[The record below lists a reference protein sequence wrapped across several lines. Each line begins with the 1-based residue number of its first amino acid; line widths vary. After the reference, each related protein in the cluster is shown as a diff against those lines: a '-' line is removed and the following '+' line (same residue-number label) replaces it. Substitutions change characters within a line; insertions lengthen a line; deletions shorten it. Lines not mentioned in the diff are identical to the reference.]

1 MRGLTKRITNVICMV
16 LMIGSLCACGG
27 ESKMIADFENLTEA
41 VTAFE
46 NKETVEGKTVLVTA
60 TMDSLS
66 GVIYQAP
73 DLTINANI
81 SVVLVIDEATQGE
94 ILTYEEAEKLISPEH
109 PILNVKEGE
118 TVLVKIGYISSM
130 SEYAY
135 YVYGT
140 FVEKSN

>member
-1 MRGLTKRITNVICMV
+1 MREFARRIAKVTCMF
-16 LMIGSLCACGG
+16 LMICSLCACGG
-27 ESKMIADFENLTEA
+27 DSKMIADFESLTEA

-46 NKETVEGKTVLVTA
+46 NKEAVEGKTVLVTA

-81 SVVLVIDEATQGE
+81 SVCLVIDEATQE
-94 ILTYEEAEKLISPEH
+94 DILTYEEAEKLISPDH

-118 TVLVKIGYISSM
+118 TVLVKIGQISSM

-135 YVYGT
+135 FVYGT
-140 FVEKSN
+140 LEDKSN